1 VKLTLKVVHGASCNS
16 VEWLDAEKSILK
28 VRMTAAPEK
37 GKANKAVIR
46 LLAKK
51 LGLPASAI
59 SLVSGNTS
67 KQKLVEIDGIT
78 EAALRTKFP

>member
-1 VKLTLKVVHGASCNS
+1 MKLTLKVVHGASCNS